1 MKMKLLKFGIRT
13 WITIASVLSFL
24 AGWVML
30 VHAPKPAQL
39 AIFNTT
45 NTLPRLEPLPP
56 LGTDLSNFQ
65 NQTQFFQPQRRSF
78 FRTGGS

>member
-1 MKMKLLKFGIRT
+1 MKLLKFGIRT

-39 AIFNTT
+39 SVFNTAP
-45 NTLPRLEPLPP
+45 TLPTLEPLPP
-56 LGTDLSNFQ
+56 LGMDTNNIQSQSLFLRPRS
-65 NQTQFFQPQRRSF
+65 RSF